1 MFVLVAPVVGCS
13 AELAEV
19 DRRRGERSSQHFR
32 RMTDRRSVLLA
43 DRVPA
48 SLTVAVV
55 ETEFLSGS
63 ESDLGSGLSGFRRRG
78 HGYSVSD
85 RSRTV

>member
-1 MFVLVAPVVGCS
+1 MLVVVAPVVRRG
-13 AELAEV
+13 AELAPFL
-19 DRRRGERSSQHFR
+19 RNGGERDGETLRVVS
-32 RMTDRRSVLLA
+32 DRYEVLLA
-43 DRVPA
+43 DRVPGGLA
-48 SLTVAVV
+48 VAVV

-63 ESDLGSGLSGFRRRG
+63 ESDLGSGLSGFRSRG